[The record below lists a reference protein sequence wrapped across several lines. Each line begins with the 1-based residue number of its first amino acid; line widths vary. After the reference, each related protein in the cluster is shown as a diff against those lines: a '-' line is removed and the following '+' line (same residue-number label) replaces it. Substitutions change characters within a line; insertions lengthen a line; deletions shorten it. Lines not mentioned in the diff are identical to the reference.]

1 MNPLAS
7 TKCAGRLLVAL
18 AAISSILFAVGC
30 GSSGSLTK
38 TNPVGFGNS
47 SLKGT
52 YVLSISG
59 TDVNATAETE
69 SFFAIVGAITADCNG
84 NITGGT
90 VDINDPDLGSPGVF
104 LGQTVS
110 GSYSITSDGRGSGT
124 IKTSAL
130 TFDIDFVLSST
141 SSGLISRFDD
151 AGSGSG
157 TIDLQTSTATQASL
171 ASLAFSLSG
180 VDSSGDAPLA
190 TVGAFTLN
198 SSGTVTSGT
207 EDFND
212 NGSGTGTAGV
222 SLLTSSNLTLT
233 SATNGTAQLNSNS
246 GSFGFDVWL
255 IDSTHMKL
263 IETDIS
269 AAILSGDAFTQATT
283 FPTGQVVFTMSGI
296 DGGKSPF
303 VAGGYAT
310 ADASGDG
317 NLTGGIE
324 DYNDGGTGVASTQS
338 NVAATAATSGSAP
351 GRFQLAVT
359 GFSNGAAQPTFN
371 FAAYPYTSN
380 GGNGVLLLE
389 NDSLGLA
396 IGAAYAQT
404 GTSINTSGGYGLNL
418 TGVNDGVNSLSG
430 WVEVDDIAQFAPGSP
445 ATAISSTAN
454 MTGILDEN
462 DLANQPFSTPF
473 SGVYIPD
480 SPATGR
486 GSIVAPPTN
495 GSLGTA
501 LTALNLE
508 YYVVDSST
516 VLFIDVDSLA
526 DYEGEAGQIAVGT
539 FVAQSSTSSAAASRR
554 ALSLVRPVF
563 HPHAALRRK

>member
-30 GSSGSLTK
+30 GSSSSLTK
-38 TNPVGFGNS
+38 TNPVGFNNG
-47 SLKGT
+47 SLNGT

-69 SFFAIVGAITADCNG
+69 SFFAIVGAITADGNG
-84 NITGGT
+84 NLTGT
-90 VDINDPDLGSPGVF
+90 VDINDPDRGSPGVF

-462 DLANQPFSTPF
+462 DLANQPFLRR
-473 SGVYIPD
+473 
-480 SPATGR
+480 SPASTFR
-486 GSIVAPPTN
+486 ILLRLAAARSLLHPPTER
-495 GSLGTA
+495 S
-501 LTALNLE
+501 E
-508 YYVVDSST
+508 RP
-516 VLFIDVDSLA
+516 
-526 DYEGEAGQIAVGT
+526 
-539 FVAQSSTSSAAASRR
+539 SAR
-554 ALSLVRPVF
+554 
-563 HPHAALRRK
+563 

>member
-1 MNPLAS
+1 MAS
-7 TKCAGRLLVAL
+7 L
-18 AAISSILFAVGC
+18 
-30 GSSGSLTK
+30 
-38 TNPVGFGNS
+38 
-47 SLKGT
+47 
-52 YVLSISG
+52 
-59 TDVNATAETE
+59 
-69 SFFAIVGAITADCNG
+69 
-84 NITGGT
+84 
-90 VDINDPDLGSPGVF
+90 
-104 LGQTVS
+104 
-110 GSYSITSDGRGSGT
+110 
-124 IKTSAL
+124 
-130 TFDIDFVLSST
+130 LSSPVVT
-141 SSGLISRFDD
+141 QPRTPRH
-151 AGSGSG
+151 G
-157 TIDLQTSTATQASL
+157 T
-171 ASLAFSLSG
+171 
-180 VDSSGDAPLA
+180 
-190 TVGAFTLN
+190 
-198 SSGTVTSGT
+198 
-207 EDFND
+207 
-212 NGSGTGTAGV
+212 
-222 SLLTSSNLTLT
+222 
-233 SATNGTAQLNSNS
+233 
-246 GSFGFDVWL
+246 
-255 IDSTHMKL
+255 
-263 IETDIS
+263 
-269 AAILSGDAFTQATT
+269 
-283 FPTGQVVFTMSGI
+283 
-296 DGGKSPF
+296 
-303 VAGGYAT
+303 
-310 ADASGDG
+310 
-317 NLTGGIE
+317 LTGGIE

-462 DLANQPFSTPF
+462 DLPISHFYA
-473 SGVYIPD
+473 
-480 SPATGR
+480 
-486 GSIVAPPTN
+486 VAPASTFRILLRLAAARSLLHPPTER
-495 GSLGTA
+495 STA
-501 LTALNLE
+501 LGGLNLQ

-563 HPHAALRRK
+563 LDPHAALRRK